1 MANQNVRFYFGTQ
14 AKYDAL
20 IERDSLALYFIEDTQ
35 RLYKGNT
42 LLATGTNATSMAS
55 GLMSAEDKI
64 KLDTLVAGQGL
75 DLQPVDGSITISD
88 GDNGTKLIGVAIS
101 SREGNAL
108 TKVDGALFV
117 PSVEKTIVP
126 EYAIE
131 KQEVAD
137 AGYTSSYKLKKTVNG
152 EVSYVGDTI
161 NVAKDMVL
169 KSAVMRTVAIA
180 GVPYEGAEIGDPY
193 IDMAFN
199 DESASHIYLPV
210 KGLVDTYVAGDGIE
224 IIDNRISIKLAAAAN
239 GLVAVDGSLSLN
251 LATRNSAG
259 AMSAEDKL
267 AMDAIPYTYE
277 HVEYEVS
284 HKPTGTLVSYM
295 DKEIRVLCPS
305 TTEFAKQSSGEGAD
319 ADSYYIGFKA
329 YAPEGTM
336 SFKEDLAET
345 ITDDTMYFFDGN
357 DFAGVDEFGRKY
369 SIVWLPVAKY
379 NSDSDSWTYYGD
391 SSTDE
396 KYIGWYYSVN
406 WYDINGLMIHKD
418 TIRIS
423 LLNENLTVTNEPYY
437 VMTLGNQLEELQNT
451 VNSMSTSYVWG
462 EL

>member
-35 RLYKGNT
+35 RLYKGNM
-42 LLATGTNATSMAS
+42 LLATGANATSMAS

-88 GDNGTKLIGVAIS
+88 GENGVKLIGVAIS
-101 SREGNAL
+101 SQEGNAL

-152 EVSYVGDTI
+152 EVTYVGDTI

-169 KSAVMRTVAIA
+169 QSVVMKTVAIA

-193 IDMAFN
+193 VDMAFN

-210 KGLVDTYVAGDGIE
+210 KGLVDTYSAGNGIE
-224 IIDNRISIKLAAAAN
+224 IVDNHISLKLASVAN
-239 GLVAVDGSLSLN
+239 GLVAVDGALKLE
-251 LATRNSAG
+251 LATTTSAG
-259 AMSAEDKL
+259 AMSPEDKMLL
-267 AMDAIPYTYE
+267 AALSE
-277 HVEYEVS
+277 
-284 HKPTGTLVSYM
+284 
-295 DKEIRVLCPS
+295 
-305 TTEFAKQSSGEGAD
+305 
-319 ADSYYIGFKA
+319 
-329 YAPEGTM
+329 
-336 SFKEDLAET
+336 
-345 ITDDTMYFFDGN
+345 
-357 DFAGVDEFGRKY
+357 
-369 SIVWLPVAKY
+369 
-379 NSDSDSWTYYGD
+379 
-391 SSTDE
+391 
-396 KYIGWYYSVN
+396 SV
-406 WYDINGLMIHKD
+406 
-418 TIRIS
+418 
-423 LLNENLTVTNEPYY
+423 
-437 VMTLGNQLEELQNT
+437 EELQGT
-451 VNSMSTSYVWG
+451 VGSMGTSFIWS